1 MVPSA
6 VRLFGIPWESFYKVF
21 RMGQALRDSG
31 LMTERGAQRWV
42 FLLFFVCFLVSLPC
56 DSTVQAI
63 LRITALSNHIYDLRT
78 SQVNCLFLIHAQ
90 TESNP

>member
-6 VRLFGIPWESFYKVF
+6 VRLFGIPWERFYKVS

-31 LMTERGAQRWV
+31 LMTEGGAQHC
-42 FLLFFVCFLVSLPC
+42 FLLFFVCFLVSFPR

-63 LRITALSNHIYDLRT
+63 LRITALSNHIYDLWT

-90 TESNP
+90 IESNT